1 MKKFVVL
8 ALFSLIGLAT
18 MAQSLPINIG
28 IHGGWNNT
36 KINAKHLKVDSHG
49 GYMIGAFARI
59 NLGSLYLEPAVNF
72 AHKESSLQS
81 KDIEYSLGKF
91 KYNSID
97 IPVMVGYNIL
107 KLPIFKLR
115 GFAGPVAS
123 FVTKNLK
130 KGLDTDKMMWNGK
143 IGAGVDVWKVTF
155 DIDYE
160 FGLKKFGDD
169 VKAPKSWNLT
179 LGFKII

>member
-1 MKKFVVL
+1 M
-8 ALFSLIGLAT
+8 
-18 MAQSLPINIG
+18 
-28 IHGGWNNT
+28 
-36 KINAKHLKVDSHG
+36 
-49 GYMIGAFARI
+49 
-59 NLGSLYLEPAVNF
+59 NF
-72 AHKESSLQS
+72 AHKESKINGEIGS
-81 KDIEYSLGKF
+81 IGKF
-91 KYNSID
+91 KYSSID

-107 KLPIFKLR
+107 KLPVFKLR

-123 FVTKNLK
+123 FVTKDLK
-130 KGLDTDKMMWNGK
+130 KDFNTDKMMWNGK

-169 VKAPKSWNLT
+169 IKAPKSWNLT

>member
-1 MKKFVVL
+1 MKKIVIL
-8 ALFSLIGLAT
+8 AFFSLIGLTT
-18 MAQSLPINIG
+18 MAQSLPISLG
-28 IHGGWNNT
+28 IHGGWNDT
-36 KINAKHLKVDSHG
+36 KIKAKHLKVDSHG

-59 NLGSLYLEPAVNF
+59 NF
-72 AHKESSLQS
+72 ES
-81 KDIEYSLGKF
+81 KVTAGNIGKF
-91 KYNSID
+91 KYSSID
-97 IPVMVGYNIL
+97 IPVLVGYHIL
-107 KLPIFKLR
+107 ELPIFKLR
-115 GFAGPVAS
+115 GFVGPVAS

-130 KGLDTDKMMWNGK
+130 KDFNTDKMMWNGK

-169 VKAPKSWNLT
+169 IKAPKSWNLT

>member
-1 MKKFVVL
+1 MVVL
-8 ALFSLIGLAT
+8 ALFCLIGATT

-28 IHGGWNNT
+28 VHGGWNDAKIKT
-36 KINAKHLKVDSHG
+36 KEFKVDSHG
-49 GYMIGAFARI
+49 GYMFGAFVRI
-59 NLGSLYLEPAVNF
+59 NFGSIYLEPALNF
-72 AHKESSLQS
+72 AHKESRG
-81 KDIEYSLGKF
+81 KDVEWAKL

-107 KLPIFKLR
+107 ELSIFKLR

-123 FVTKNLK
+123 FLTKDVNK
-130 KGLDTDKMMWNGK
+130 NLDTDNVMWNGK
-143 IGAGVDVWKVTF
+143 VGAGVDVWKVTF

-160 FGLKKFGDD
+160 FGLKKFGDG

>member
-1 MKKFVVL
+1 M
-8 ALFSLIGLAT
+8 
-18 MAQSLPINIG
+18 
-28 IHGGWNNT
+28 
-36 KINAKHLKVDSHG
+36 
-49 GYMIGAFARI
+49 
-59 NLGSLYLEPAVNF
+59 NF
-72 AHKESSLQS
+72 AHKESKIKVGS
-81 KDIEYSLGKF
+81 IGKF
-91 KYNSID
+91 KYSSID

-123 FVTKNLK
+123 FVTKDLK
-130 KGLDTDKMMWNGK
+130 SDFNTDKMMWNGK

-160 FGLKKFGDD
+160 FGLKKFGDG

>member
-1 MKKFVVL
+1 MKKLVILV
-8 ALFSLIGLAT
+8 LFSLIGLTT

-28 IHGGWNNT
+28 IHGGWNDA
-36 KINAKHLKVDSHG
+36 KIKAKEYKVDSHG
-49 GYMIGAFARI
+49 GYMIGAFERI
-59 NLGSLYLEPAVNF
+59 NLGSIYLEPALNF
-72 AHKESSLQS
+72 AHKESKINDEIGS
-81 KDIEYSLGKF
+81 IGKF
-91 KYNSID
+91 KYSSID

-123 FVTKNLK
+123 FVTKDLK
-130 KGLDTDKMMWNGK
+130 SDFNTDKMMWNGK

-160 FGLKKFGDD
+160 FGLKKFGDG

>member
-1 MKKFVVL
+1 MKKMVVM
-8 ALFSLIGLAT
+8 ALFCLLGLTT
-18 MAQSLPINIG
+18 MAQSLPINFG
-28 IHGGWNNT
+28 IHGGWNDAKIKT
-36 KINAKHLKVDSHG
+36 KGYKVDSHS
-49 GYMIGAFARI
+49 GYMLGAFARI
-59 NLGSLYLEPAVNF
+59 NLGSIYLEPALNF
-72 AHKESSLQS
+72 AHKESKVKNSNS
-81 KDIEYSLGKF
+81 IGSIGNF

-97 IPVMVGYNIL
+97 IPVMVGYNIF
-107 KLPIFKLR
+107 KLPLFKLR

-123 FVTKNLK
+123 FVTKDLK
-130 KGLDTDKMMWNGK
+130 KDFNTDKMMWNGK

-160 FGLKKFGDD
+160 FGLKKFGDG

>member
-1 MKKFVVL
+1 MKKIVVL
-8 ALFSLIGLAT
+8 ALFSLISLAT
-18 MAQSLPINIG
+18 MAQSLPINLG

-36 KINAKHLKVDSHG
+36 KINAKHLKVDSHS

-72 AHKESSLQS
+72 AHKESGIKNEHS
-81 KDIEYSLGKF
+81 IGKF
-91 KYNSID
+91 KYSSID
-97 IPVMVGYNIL
+97 IPVMVGYNL
-107 KLPIFKLR
+107 FKLPILKLR

-123 FVTKNLK
+123 FVTKDLK
-130 KGLDTDKMMWNGK
+130 KDFNTDKMMWNGK

-169 VKAPKSWNLT
+169 VKTPKSWNLT